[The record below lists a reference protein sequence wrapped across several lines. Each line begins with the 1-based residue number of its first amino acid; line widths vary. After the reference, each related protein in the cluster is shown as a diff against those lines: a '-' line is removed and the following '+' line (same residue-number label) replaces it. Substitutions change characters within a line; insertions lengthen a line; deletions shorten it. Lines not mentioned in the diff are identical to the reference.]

1 MFIDERCRRVSIEW
15 RKQKKLFMSHKR
27 WSTTQLTRHRIL
39 QTLSIYISYGVRWF
53 SENYTNC
60 VERWR
65 TTHTHTQKR
74 IETVPRHQAHGQKHT
89 AVFCSS
95 QCFDEICFIAR
106 SHLLPAFIHIC
117 QRLCFFPVLTFFGCC
132 CCCLMSKTFDCV
144 PFAWDTSQTTGNI
157 LKLVFIYLF
166 GEKCALNGAISRILF
181 TNTIDSS
188 LRIDRPHVRIH
199 RNWLIRIRHF
209 VDRRTFYLCLE
220 FLRKYASY
228 HFTICWISIKNALNS
243 RQSIDLFRF
252 CLCGCLLEI
261 NSTAH
266 FQNMVK
272 ITKSSRRRMQLS
284 PFAWI

>member
-1 MFIDERCRRVSIEW
+1 MVCAGFQKTIQTVLNDEEP
-15 RKQKKLFMSHKR
+15 
-27 WSTTQLTRHRIL
+27 
-39 QTLSIYISYGVRWF
+39 
-53 SENYTNC
+53 
-60 VERWR
+60 
-65 TTHTHTQKR
+65 HTQKR

-199 RNWLIRIRHF
+199 RNWLIRIRYF

-252 CLCGCLLEI
+252 RLCGCLLEI